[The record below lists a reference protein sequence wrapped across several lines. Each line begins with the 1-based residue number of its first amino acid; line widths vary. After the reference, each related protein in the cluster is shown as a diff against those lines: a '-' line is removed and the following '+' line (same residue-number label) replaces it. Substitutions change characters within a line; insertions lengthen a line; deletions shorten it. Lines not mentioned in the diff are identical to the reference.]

1 MFITNVLRIDPEG
14 LEELINK
21 IRTEPMLDQK
31 NETLTLTVPEAAKL
45 LRISRSAAY
54 ESVRTGS
61 IPAIRFGRTIRI
73 PRYALERLL
82 AGCGKDSKEE
92 TTGI

>member
-1 MFITNVLRIDPEG
+1 
-14 LEELINK
+14 
-21 IRTEPMLDQK
+21 MLDQK
-31 NETLTLTVPEAAKL
+31 DETLTLTVPEAAKL
-45 LRISRSAAY
+45 LRISRGAAY

-82 AGCGKDSKEE
+82 AGCGRDSKEKN
-92 TTGI
+92 TGI